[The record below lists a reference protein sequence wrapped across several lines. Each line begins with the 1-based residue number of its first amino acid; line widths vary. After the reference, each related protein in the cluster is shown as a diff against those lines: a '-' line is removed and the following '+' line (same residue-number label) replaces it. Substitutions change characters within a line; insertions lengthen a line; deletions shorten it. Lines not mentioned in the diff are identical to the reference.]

1 MSDRSVVGPL
11 DSHRATKE
19 ETMSGPSGRAEP
31 VIEELIEVWASI
43 VVACEQLDDE
53 QWDRATDCPG
63 WTVKDQV
70 SHLIGIEQALL
81 GEPAP
86 PPLGDVPA
94 HVLNPFGKMNE
105 AWVEVRRGVPG
116 PAVLAEF
123 VATTNRRIDAL
134 SAMDRD
140 QFDTVGWSPVGD
152 VPYREFMVT
161 RILDCWAHE
170 QDIRRALDRPGG
182 RNGAGERVVL
192 DRCERTMPYVV
203 GKRVAPS
210 DGTSVLFVVTG
221 VMGRDILVAVDG
233 GRASVPVP
241 PVDPPSV
248 TLAMDQEAF
257 WRRCFGRVTP
267 EELTDSGSVSV
278 VGDVPL
284 GRQVLSAM
292 AFMT

>member
-1 MSDRSVVGPL
+1 MP
-11 DSHRATKE
+11 
-19 ETMSGPSGRAEP
+19 GPSVRGEP
-31 VIEELIEVWASI
+31 VVDELTEVWASI
-43 VVACEQLDDE
+43 VVACEELDDE
-53 QWDRATDCPG
+53 QWNRATDCPG

-81 GEPAP
+81 GEPSP
-86 PPLGDVPA
+86 PPLSEVPA
-94 HVLNPFGKMNE
+94 HVLNPFGEMNE
-105 AWVEVRRGVPG
+105 AWVEARRGVPG
-116 PAVLAEF
+116 AEVLAEF

-134 SAMDRD
+134 AAMDRD

-192 DRCERTMPYVV
+192 DRCEQTMPYVV
-203 GKRVAPS
+203 GKRVAPP
-210 DGTSVLFVVTG
+210 DGTSVLFAITG
-221 VMGRDILVAVDG
+221 VMGRQLLVAVDG
-233 GRASVPVP
+233 GRASPEALP

-248 TLAMDQEAF
+248 TLTMDQDAF

-278 VGDVPL
+278 VGDGSL
-284 GRQVLSAM
+284 GRRVLAAM

>member
-1 MSDRSVVGPL
+1 
-11 DSHRATKE
+11 
-19 ETMSGPSGRAEP
+19 MSGASGRGEP

-53 QWDRATDCPG
+53 QWEQGTDCPG

-70 SHLIGIEQALL
+70 SHLVGIEQALL
-81 GEPAP
+81 GEPGP

-94 HVLNPFGKMNE
+94 HVLNPFGQMNE
-105 AWVEVRRGVPG
+105 AWVEARRGVPG
-116 PAVLAEF
+116 PEVLAEF

-134 SAMDRD
+134 SAMDGD
-140 QFDTVGWSPVGD
+140 QFDTVGWSPVGE

-182 RNGAGERVVL
+182 RNGAGERIVL

-203 GKRVAPS
+203 GKQVAPP
-210 DGTSVLFVVTG
+210 DGTSVLFAVTG
-221 VMGRDILVAVDG
+221 VMGRHILVAVEG
-233 GRASVPVP
+233 GRASPVAGP

-248 TLAMDQEAF
+248 TLTMDQEAF
-257 WRRCFGRVTP
+257 WRRCFGRVAP

-278 VGDVPL
+278 AGDGPL
-284 GRQVLSAM
+284 GQRVLAAM